1 MNAADFLDLENLLAD
16 CVALFL
22 VSGVINNFVA
32 FDKVH

>member
-1 MNAADFLDLENLLAD
+1 MNAVGFLDLEYLLAD

-32 FDKVH
+32 FDRAH